1 MTPEILLLIVLFVTL
16 AASLMCGFPVAFTL
30 AGASLLVAL
39 VAGFAGY
46 FDLFLLTA
54 LPQRVFS
61 IMVNEVLLSVP
72 LFVFMGIMLERAKIA
87 EDLLDTMGRL
97 FWRVPGGLGVAVTI
111 VGALLAAST
120 GIVGATVATM
130 GLLSLPVMLRWG
142 YDPRLATGG
151 ICAAGTLGQI
161 IPPSIVLVLL
171 GEVIS
176 AAYQRAQMDQGIFAP
191 ETVSV
196 GDLFAGSILP
206 GVMLVLLYIAYQVCY
221 ALLVPKHAPS
231 AAVALRGDADQDI
244 SNYPSAFELLSVLVP
259 PLGLVIAVLGAIL
272 SGFATPTEAAAVGAT
287 GACYLAAVRQQA
299 ELRRWLFGG
308 FAALLLLFLLTG
320 YVDLAFALENR
331 SVFETISFAL
341 AIMLTTLVLVT
352 LFISLWVV
360 FVSNTLVAVCRS
372 TLILAAM
379 IFSILLGA
387 TLFSLVFRGLGGDDL
402 VHHWLQDLPGGVY
415 GALFIVMLVMF
426 LMGFFLDFIEI
437 TFVVVPVVAPTLLAQ
452 GLDPIWL
459 GVMIAMN
466 LQTSF
471 LTPPFGFALFYLR
484 GVAPDSVSTT
494 DIYRGVIP
502 FVAIQLIGM
511 ALLVAFP
518 QIVTWLPEKIYG

>member
-1 MTPEILLLIVLFVTL
+1 MNPELLFLLLLFGTL
-16 AASLMCGFPVAFTL
+16 AFSLMLGFPVAFTL
-30 AGASLLVAL
+30 AGASLIVAL
-39 VAGFAGY
+39 IADFFGY

-61 IMVNEVLLSVP
+61 IMVNEILLSVP

-97 FWRVPGGLGVAVTI
+97 FMRLPGGLGVAVTI

-142 YDPRLATGG
+142 YDPKLAAGG

-176 AAYQRAQMDQGIFAP
+176 AAYQKAQMDQGVFAP

-196 GDLFAGSILP
+196 GDLFAGSIIP
-206 GVMLVLLYIAYQVCY
+206 GIMLVLMYIAYQVLY
-221 ALLVPKHAPS
+221 AAIYPERAPS
-231 AAVALRGDADQDI
+231 AALALQGKEG
-244 SNYPSAFELLSVLVP
+244 SANTHFPTASELLHVLVP
-259 PLGLVIAVLGAIL
+259 PLGLVIAVLGSIL
-272 SGFATPTEAAAVGAT
+272 AGFATPTEAAAVGAT
-287 GACYLAAVRQQA
+287 GACYLAAVRQKK
-299 ELRRWLFGG
+299 ELRPWLYAG
-308 FAALLLLFLLTG
+308 FAALLILFVITG
-320 YVDLAFALENR
+320 QVNLSFALESR
-331 SVFETISFAL
+331 TVTEYISFIIAL
-341 AIMLTTLVLVT
+341 ALTTIVMGT
-352 LFISLWVV
+352 LLTSLWVV
-360 FVSNTLVAVCRS
+360 FANKTLVNVSKS
-372 TLILAAM
+372 TLTLAAM

-387 TLFSLVFRGLGGDDL
+387 TFFSLVFRGLGGDDL
-402 VHHWLQDLPGGVY
+402 VHNWLQDLPGGVY
-415 GALFIVMLVMF
+415 GALLIVMIVMF

-459 GVMIAMN
+459 GVLIAMN

-484 GVAPDSVSTT
+484 GVAPATVSTM

-502 FVAIQLIGM
+502 FVLIQIIGM
-511 ALLVAFP
+511 ALLVLFP
-518 QIVTWLPEKIYG
+518 ELVTWLPKQIYG

>member
-1 MTPEILLLIVLFVTL
+1 MTPDILLLLLLFFLL
-16 AASLMCGFPVAFTL
+16 AASLMIGFPVAFTL

-39 VAGFAGY
+39 IADALGH

-61 IMVNEVLLSVP
+61 IMVNEVLLSIP

-97 FWRVPGGLGVAVTI
+97 FVRLPGGLAVAVTI

-142 YDPRLATGG
+142 YDPKLATGG

-176 AAYQRAQMDQGIFAP
+176 SAYQKAQMDQGIFSP

-196 GDLFAGSILP
+196 GDLFAGSIVP
-206 GVMLVLLYIAYQVCY
+206 GVMLVALYIAYQVIY
-221 ALLVPKHAPS
+221 AVLFPKSAPS
-231 AAVALRGDADQDI
+231 PATEAHFA
-244 SNYPSAFELLSVLVP
+244 YPSITELMSVLVP
-259 PLGLVIAVLGAIL
+259 PLGLVVAVLGSIL

-287 GACYLAAVRQQA
+287 GACFLAAIRQKQPFR
-299 ELRRWLFGG
+299 LWLYGG
-308 FAALLLLFLLTG
+308 FFALLLLFAIAGQANL
-320 YVDLAFALENR
+320 
-331 SVFETISFAL
+331 SFAL
-341 AIMLTTLVLVT
+341 TSRTPLENTLYILAIILTVFVISTLLTALWIVFISKT
-352 LFISLWVV
+352 LFA
-360 FVSNTLVAVCRS
+360 VSKS
-372 TLILAAM
+372 TLTLASM

-402 VHHWLQDLPGGVY
+402 IHHWLQDLPGGVY
-415 GALFIVMLVMF
+415 GALLIVMIVMF

-437 TFVVVPVVAPTLLAQ
+437 TFVVVPVVAPALLAQ

-459 GVMIAMN
+459 GVLIAMN

-484 GVAPDSVSTT
+484 GVAPATISTT

-502 FVAIQLIGM
+502 FVVIQILGM
-511 ALLVAFP
+511 VLLVIYP
-518 QIVTWLPEKIYG
+518 ELVTWLPNKIYG